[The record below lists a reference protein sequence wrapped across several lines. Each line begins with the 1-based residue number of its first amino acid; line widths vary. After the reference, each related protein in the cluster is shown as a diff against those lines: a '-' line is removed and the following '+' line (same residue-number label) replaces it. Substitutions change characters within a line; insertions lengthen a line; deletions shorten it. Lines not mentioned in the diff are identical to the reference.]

1 MARDEND
8 RPYEDGQGR
17 SLNPDLAGDVLSPR
31 WSTEDTDEQPAIQ
44 VSGNETYILPD
55 KGADPQREGVRDV
68 LDPPAPYDVLGGGQD
83 VLGGPSGAHDVLGA
97 PSGAH
102 DVLGGTS
109 GAHDVL
115 GGGHDTSYQ
124 DGRGYQDDRT
134 YQDDPAY
141 QDDRAYDGLYRDERA
156 PQDERAQG
164 RYTDD
169 SGAFP
174 VENEPGYL
182 PLDRGYDQGF
192 EDDDQPRRGFLGS
205 GWSDDS
211 DDDYHAR
218 GEREVRRRTRTLL
231 VAAAAVVVLG
241 VGVGWVL
248 TGTSSD
254 DCAGGRCA
262 GAGQVNAPAE
272 SALPDDEPV
281 EEEEAEPEPTESADQ
296 EEQAPTGR
304 QGNDDAG
311 TPAEQPRSTV
321 PTQTQQNTRPTHEPT
336 TRPRATRTAEPTQD
350 TEEEQVR
357 VPANREGGNNGGIDR
372 GGRTTDQTDSRDDA
386 PRSDSGSGQDD
397 EAQPPT
403 EVNEQPEQPQQ
414 EEDKGNGGLLGILF
428 PWL

>member
-1 MARDEND
+1 M
-8 RPYEDGQGR
+8 
-17 SLNPDLAGDVLSPR
+17 NPDLAGDVLSPR

-83 VLGGPSGAHDVLGA
+83 VLDAPSGAHDVLGAPSGAHDVLGA

-102 DVLGGTS
+102 DVLGGAS

-115 GGGHDTSYQ
+115 GGAQDAAYQ
-124 DGRGYQDDRT
+124 DGRGYQDER
-134 YQDDPAY
+134 AY
-141 QDDRAYDGLYRDERA
+141 QDER
-156 PQDERAQG
+156 EQG
-164 RYTDD
+164 RYADD
-169 SGAFP
+169 SGPFP

-192 EDDDQPRRGFLGS
+192 DAGDDEPRRGFLGA
-205 GWSDDS
+205 GWSEES

-248 TGTSSD
+248 TGASSD
-254 DCAGGRCA
+254 DSCAGGQCTS
-262 GAGQVNAPAE
+262 AGQVNTPAE
-272 SALPDDEPV
+272 SALPEDEPV
-281 EEEEAEPEPTESADQ
+281 EEEEAEPEPTDSADQ
-296 EEQAPTGR
+296 EERTPRDQ
-304 QGNDDAG
+304 QGDAG
-311 TPAEQPRSTV
+311 TPADQPASTV
-321 PTQTQQNTRPTHEPT
+321 PTHTEQRTRPTREPSE
-336 TRPRATRTAEPTQD
+336 RPRSTRTAEPAQD
-350 TEEEQVR
+350 TDEEQVR
-357 VPANREGGNNGGIDR
+357 VPANREGGNGGVDR
-372 GGRTTDQTDSRDDA
+372 GGRTADENDSRQDDA
-386 PRSDSGSGQDD
+386 PRSNTGQDE
-397 EAQPPT
+397 EAQAPT
-403 EVNEQPEQPQQ
+403 EVTEQPEQPQQ